1 MVSRRNCQE
10 SLIPGSKINCLRFVI
25 IGPDKFSIGPES
37 FRAHARTRNPIVHS
51 IVHGQDTFIGQDNVV
66 LNAEIIN
73 YVNDSYISRNFY

>member
-37 FRAHARTRNPIVHS
+37 FRAHARTRNPICRQYK
-51 IVHGQDTFIGQDNVV
+51 GQDNFIGQDNVV